1 MSSRVVRVCDAQDGF
16 ADTRCVLEPAG
27 ALAIAGLKRWS
38 RCSNVSGKTL
48 VAISSGANLNFD
60 KLRFIAERADA
71 SETLLSVA
79 IPEEPGSFRQL
90 IKHLER
96 QNVTEFSYRYRDPR
110 RAVVLV
116 SFQACRGFSPQLIC
130 CVSDSI

>member
-1 MSSRVVRVCDAQDGF
+1 M
-16 ADTRCVLEPAG
+16 LEPAG

-38 RCSNVSGKTL
+38 RFSNVSGKTL

-116 SFQACRGFSPQLIC
+116 SFQACRGPRILPSVGLFMSC

>member
-1 MSSRVVRVCDAQDGF
+1 MANRSSVWWR
-16 ADTRCVLEPAG
+16 G
-27 ALAIAGLKRWS
+27 AL
-38 RCSNVSGKTL
+38 NV
-48 VAISSGANLNFD
+48 I
-60 KLRFIAERADA
+60 LRTRSA
-71 SETLLSVA
+71 VA

-116 SFQACRGFSPQLIC
+116 SFQACRGPRILPSVGLFMSC